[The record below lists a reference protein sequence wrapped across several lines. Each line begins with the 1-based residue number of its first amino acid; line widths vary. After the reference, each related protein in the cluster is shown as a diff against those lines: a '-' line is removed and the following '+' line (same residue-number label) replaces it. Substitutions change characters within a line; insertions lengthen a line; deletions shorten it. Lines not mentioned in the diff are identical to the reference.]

1 MEVGTEAG
9 TGTQAA
15 AVTDVVAYS
24 DVYAGPILIAVA
36 RPTAIRHMPS
46 QQFPTTMR
54 GRTTGKMCGPITGDI
69 RHTVC
74 TTGPM

>member
-9 TGTQAA
+9 TGREAA

-24 DVYAGPILIAVA
+24 DVYVGPILIVVA
-36 RPTAIRHMPS
+36 RPTAIRCMPS
-46 QQFPTTMR
+46 QQFPTTMS
-54 GRTTGKMCGPITGDI
+54 GPTTGDI